1 MVPAPM
7 RSTRAG
13 ADPAPAGLAALDL
26 VNPHRDGRGLAR
38 HHVRV
43 PATAPR
49 PLPTDLR
56 PLEVEIV
63 GAGRVL
69 DLPTFLDETSTTS
82 LLVLDGGTVV
92 HEVYA
97 DGLGPTDLFLGA
109 SMTKAVL
116 ACLVGRAVDAG
127 LLALDRPVVE
137 HVPELATSGYAGAT
151 VRQVATMTSGLDWLE
166 DHRDPGSRASRLRET
181 FRTGAGGSRELLT
194 TLPGRH
200 QPGSRYAYSTADS
213 QVLDWV
219 RERATATDFTSAVT
233 ELWADLGAIDDA
245 VVGLDAAPGAGGVA
259 MAGGAL
265 AATARDWARIGLL
278 QAGGTAEGRGG
289 PLLSARWREES
300 SAPAA
305 PFLRPG
311 RLPSTITSHAGFG
324 LHWWPLD
331 DDGRRVMADGSRGQL
346 ILVDRDSGL
355 VVVKTSR
362 WPYDEATDRQCR
374 DLSYLALPAI
384 AVAAAGAT
392 GATGAP
398 SRPDRPEHHEQ
409 TGPAA

>member
-1 MVPAPM
+1 MVPAQA
-7 RSTRAG
+7 RSTPVR
-13 ADPAPAGLAALDL
+13 PAPVPGGLAALDL
-26 VNPHRDGRGLAR
+26 VNPHRTGRGLTR
-38 HHVRV
+38 HSVGV

-63 GAGRVL
+63 GAGRVR

-82 LLVLDGGTVV
+82 LLVLVGGTVV
-92 HEVYA
+92 HEAYA

-137 HVPELATSGYAGAT
+137 HVPELATSGYAHAT
-151 VRQVATMTSGLDWLE
+151 VRQVAAMTSGLDWLE

-181 FRTGAGGSRELLT
+181 FSTGAGGSRDLLT

-200 QPGSRYAYSTADS
+200 RPGSRYAYSTADS

-219 RERATATDFTSAVT
+219 RERATGTDFVTAVT
-233 ELWADLGAIDDA
+233 SLWADFGATDDA
-245 VVGLDAAPGAGGVA
+245 ALGLDAGPEAGGVA

-278 QAGGTAEGRGG
+278 QAGWTAGGRSG
-289 PLLSARWREES
+289 PLLSAGWREES

-331 DDGRRVMADGSRGQL
+331 DDGRQAMADGSRGQL
-346 ILVDRDSGL
+346 VLVDRDAGV

-384 AVAAAGAT
+384 ATAAAAAG
-392 GATGAP
+392 G
-398 SRPDRPEHHEQ
+398 R
-409 TGPAA
+409 